1 MFSSALTKG
10 PMRRSEPMIRE
21 QRVDERPLA
30 PRGSPAAPASG
41 FCARLCLSRR
51 GAAPAR
57 RRRAF
62 AWRCAHAQGSVHS
75 PTTTLYAHASQAHS
89 ADTVAGSNARTRRA
103 SRRGAAAARAVSC
116 TWRARRASQTPAYG
130 AVPVS
135 IGLRTKDEK
144 STTPKTLVGP
154 HLGRRCCRR
163 WQRCVGRRPCSRDL
177 GGAKRAQRRDCR
189 RGAKRQRLPG
199 R

>member
-1 MFSSALTKG
+1 MVRPAGGRTSIG
-10 PMRRSEPMIRE
+10 RRRPRSVARVFVLFCRDWVGREE

-89 ADTVAGSNARTRRA
+89 ADKLTQSSPFIHSFAGAGGGLCRELTQASAHAAEWRPAEHIQNTSNT
-103 SRRGAAAARAVSC
+103 
-116 TWRARRASQTPAYG
+116 
-130 AVPVS
+130 S
-135 IGLRTKDEK
+135 I
-144 STTPKTLVGP
+144 
-154 HLGRRCCRR
+154 
-163 WQRCVGRRPCSRDL
+163 CSA
-177 GGAKRAQRRDCR
+177 GEFSPSSNIANQCINKI
-189 RGAKRQRLPG
+189 
-199 R
+199 

>member
-10 PMRRSEPMIRE
+10 PLRRSEPMIHE

-57 RRRAF
+57 WRRAF

-75 PTTTLYAHASQAHS
+75 PTTTLEVITSKPH
-89 ADTVAGSNARTRRA
+89 
-103 SRRGAAAARAVSC
+103 C
-116 TWRARRASQTPAYG
+116 TLTHHRLTPQ
-130 AVPVS
+130 
-135 IGLRTKDEK
+135 I
-144 STTPKTLVGP
+144 
-154 HLGRRCCRR
+154 
-163 WQRCVGRRPCSRDL
+163 
-177 GGAKRAQRRDCR
+177 
-189 RGAKRQRLPG
+189 
-199 R
+199 